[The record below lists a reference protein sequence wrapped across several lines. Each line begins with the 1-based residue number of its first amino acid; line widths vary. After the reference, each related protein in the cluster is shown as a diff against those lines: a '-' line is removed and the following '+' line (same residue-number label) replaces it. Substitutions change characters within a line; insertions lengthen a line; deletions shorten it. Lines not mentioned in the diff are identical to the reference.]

1 MLTCQQATQLLSE
14 KLDRKLKVNEITAL
28 NFHIMICTSCRRF
41 GNQIKILSQTSKLY
55 TQQNTPQEKGSEH
68 KNNDEL
74 DE

>member
-41 GNQIKILSQTSKLY
+41 GSQIKILSQTSKLY
-55 TQQNTPQEKGSEH
+55 AQQNTPKKNAAEH